1 MSADVRGSMP
11 FALKAFLIVLNACC
25 IVTGQALMGVMARSL
40 TQPLE
45 PVRAMRE
52 LIAHPASYGFVGCYL
67 ASTFVYLTLLRS
79 FPLAE
84 VTLSILVVMILMTGF
99 YTYWL
104 GDQMSVRQWVGVI
117 VILIGVILLQG
128 RS

>member
-1 MSADVRGSMP
+1 MSADVRGFMP
-11 FALKAFLIVLNACC
+11 FALKAFLIVLNAFC
-25 IVTGQALMGVMARSL
+25 IVTGQAFMGMMARAL
-40 TQPLE
+40 PPTFE
-45 PVRAMRE
+45 PIKAISE
-52 LIAHPASYGFVGCYL
+52 LIAHPATYGFIGCYL
-67 ASTFVYLTLLRS
+67 ASTLAYLTLLRS